1 MSVSKIR
8 LGSDEMR
15 YIALFESITGATA
28 NDCLI
33 DPSGDRIIFV
43 AKPGQMGLAIG
54 KAGKN
59 INALRRMTGKP
70 VEVVEGSE
78 NVEGLIKNSLAPAKI
93 KEIRVTERPDRKIV
107 VVEVDPKDKALAI
120 GKNGRTIDKTR
131 MLAKR
136 YFQIDHV
143 QIA

>member
-1 MSVSKIR
+1 
-8 LGSDEMR
+8 MR

-33 DPSGDRIIFV
+33 DPSGDRIIFI

-78 NVEGLIKNSLAPAKI
+78 SVEGLIKNSLAPAKI

>member
-1 MSVSKIR
+1 MSATKIR
-8 LGSDEMR
+8 LGSDEMT
-15 YIALFESITGATA
+15 YIALFERVTGATA

-33 DPSGDRIIFV
+33 DSVGDRIIFV
-43 AKPGQMGLAIG
+43 AKSGQMGLAIG
-54 KAGKN
+54 KAGRN
-59 INALRRMTGKP
+59 IDALRRMTRKP
-70 VEVVEGSE
+70 VEIVEASDSL
-78 NVEGLIKNSLAPAKI
+78 EGLIRNSLAPARI
-93 KEIRVTERPDRKIV
+93 KEIRVPERPDRKIV
-107 VVEVDPKDKALAI
+107 VVEVDPRDKAIAI

>member
-1 MSVSKIR
+1 MATSRIK
-8 LGSDEMR
+8 LTGEEMR
-15 YIALFESITGATA
+15 FIALFENITGATA
-28 NDCLI
+28 NDCVI
-33 DPSGDRIIFV
+33 DNQYDRIIFV
-43 AKPGQMGLAIG
+43 TKTGDMGLAIG

-59 INALRRMTGKP
+59 INMLRKMTGKP
-70 VEVVEGSE
+70 IEVVEFSD
-78 NVEGLIKNSLAPAKI
+78 NIEGLVRNCLSPAKI
-93 KEIRVTERPDRKIV
+93 REVRITERPDRKIV

-136 YFQIDHV
+136 YYQVDHV

>member
-1 MSVSKIR
+1 MATSKIKLTGETMR
-8 LGSDEMR
+8 L
-15 YIALFESITGATA
+15 IALFENITGATA
-28 NDCLI
+28 NDCII
-33 DPSGDRIIFV
+33 DNEDDRIIFI
-43 AKPGQMGLAIG
+43 AKAGEMGLAIG

-59 INALRRMTGKP
+59 INMLRKMTGKP
-70 VEVVEGSE
+70 IEVVEFSDTA
-78 NVEGLIKNSLAPAKI
+78 EGLVRNCLAPAKV
-93 KEIRVTERPDRKIV
+93 KEVRITERPDRKII

-136 YFQIDHV
+136 YYQIDHV